1 MGWVLYRQGKTEEGL
16 KYLQRAYSIRPDAEI
31 AAHLGEVL
39 WALGRRDDARK
50 VWDEA
55 LKKTPDNETL
65 TKTVQRLGK

>member
-1 MGWVLYRQGKTEEGL
+1 L

-39 WALGRRDDARK
+39 WVLGRRDDARK

-55 LKKTPDNETL
+55 LKKAPDNETL

>member
-1 MGWVLYRQGKTEEGL
+1 VLFRKGKSEEGL

-65 TKTVQRLGK
+65 MKTFQRLGK